1 MKRYIKSSNA
11 TSGKYIGGR
20 LYDLPDSYWDD
31 EDDDLRAE
39 RYEEQAKYIQ
49 DFASW
54 YIVHWL
60 RTDQFALYQ
69 SDANLLSDLTE
80 MMAIKDGI
88 DVIAYPEYIK
98 IAGYYNMHTDAVCLY
113 PISQAKASELIDLID
128 NTDFDETAVIDGEIA
143 QSAWDGSSVEDVLK
157 SWR

>member
-31 EDDDLRAE
+31 EDDDLRTG
-39 RYEEQAKYIQ
+39 RYEEQAEYIQ

-60 RTDQFALYQ
+60 QADQFALYQ
-69 SDANLLSDLTE
+69 SDVSLLSDLTD

-98 IAGYYNMHTDAVCLY
+98 IVGYYNMSTDAVCLY

-128 NTDFDETAVIDGEIA
+128 NGDFSESMIIENEIA
-143 QSAWDGSSVEDVLK
+143 QFSWDGASAEDVLK